1 VAFSHDRTELNERGP
16 GADRQRPRGRPR
28 ATGPVGYLPGAG
40 APGEV
45 VVYFGDDPKRLYQ
58 LQQWLPVFER
68 LHARHSVLLVARD
81 PRTHAELP
89 RLTTLPCVLAPTFR
103 DLVDLYENSDHKI
116 AIYVNN
122 SSHNFQSLVGRR
134 MLHVH
139 VNHGES
145 DKICMVS
152 NQVKAYD
159 RVFVAG
165 EAAVRRYRTGLIDF
179 DLSRLVRVGRP
190 QLDLCPAPVLPPSAL
205 RTILYAPTW
214 EGENASNNYTSIDT
228 YGPAVVAA
236 ALAVPDVR
244 VVYKPHPRVTTSTH
258 PGVSGAHAQIVGL
271 LERDSAAGHQVIT
284 DADILAVFP
293 GCDLMITDVSSAGL
307 DFLYLHP
314 DKPLFITDRYND
326 RDRLH
331 ADAAVSRCADVVDSA
346 TLGGLACTFEA
357 RLRHDEHRPGRE
369 AMRRFY
375 FDNPGRGESIELFL
389 AAIDDIMITR
399 DRLMGTNGATI
410 GGGATSLITDE
421 PREQVA

>member
-1 VAFSHDRTELNERGP
+1 
-16 GADRQRPRGRPR
+16 
-28 ATGPVGYLPGAG
+28 
-40 APGEV
+40 V

-68 LHARHSVLLVARD
+68 LNARHSVLLVARD
-81 PRTHAELP
+81 PRTHTELP

-103 DLVDLYENSDHKI
+103 DLVDLYENSNHKI

-165 EAAVRRYRTGLIDF
+165 EAAVRRYRSGLIDF

-190 QLDLCPAPVLPPSAL
+190 QLDLSPPPMLPPSAL

-228 YGPAVVAA
+228 YGPTVVSA

-244 VVYKPHPRVTTSTH
+244 VVYKPHPRVVTSTH
-258 PGVSGAHAQIVGL
+258 PGVSAAHARIVGL
-271 LERDSAAGHQVIT
+271 LEGSSDRDPAAGHQVIT

-314 DKPLFITDRYND
+314 DKPLFIADRYDD
-326 RDRLH
+326 RERLL
-331 ADAAVSRCADVVDSA
+331 ADTPVSRCADVVDS
-346 TLGGLACTFEA
+346 TTVGGLARTLEA
-357 RLRHDEHRPGRE
+357 RLCHDEHRPGRD

-375 FDNPGRGESIELFL
+375 FDNPGRGGSIGLFL
-389 AAIDDIMITR
+389 TAIDDVMIAR
-399 DRLMGTNGATI
+399 DRFMGTSGVTI
-410 GGGATSLITDE
+410 GGSAASLITDE